1 MKIELGQVKVSF
13 FPADMIALKSASQ
26 KCSGTPGR
34 SLSLFQGV
42 HEVKAIF
49 IIIL

>member
-26 KCSGTPGR
+26 SVQELLAG
-34 SLSLFQGV
+34 L
-42 HEVKAIF
+42 
-49 IIIL
+49 